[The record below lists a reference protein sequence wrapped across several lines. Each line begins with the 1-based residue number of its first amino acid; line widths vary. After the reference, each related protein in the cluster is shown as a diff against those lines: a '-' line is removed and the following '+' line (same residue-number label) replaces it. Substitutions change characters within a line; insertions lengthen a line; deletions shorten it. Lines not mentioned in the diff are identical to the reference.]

1 MLKHLFTL
9 IWNKKKKNFLI
20 MLELFFSF
28 LILFAVFTLIVNY
41 YQSYKQPRGFEYEDV
56 WAVNRTAAGNAG
68 SNTMSRDSAIL
79 LDRIVKQQIKSMRGI
94 QDVSY
99 SAINTPYAGARSTV
113 RLQHEDQ
120 VVISDIYVVEDSYAN
135 VLGMTMSSGRWFS
148 KEDDAVNNP
157 STVLSEKLSIEL
169 FGSENALN
177 KLINFNQK
185 NYKIVGVVNNVK
197 NEGDY
202 KEAGNGFYIRADS
215 NFYGNN
221 NPILVKVKSGT
232 DARLEASIFKSLS
245 SLMKNTSID
254 IVHLDE
260 KRENANKLLLLPV
273 IVVLIVVIFFI
284 INVALGIFGVLW
296 HNINKR
302 KGEIGLRRAIGAS
315 GSNISRQMV
324 LEVLALTTLSV
335 VAGSFLAIQFPLL
348 NILDVAANTYLIALG
363 LAIAFIYIFV
373 TLCALYPA
381 KQAADIYPAIAL
393 HSN

>member
-1 MLKHLFTL
+1 MIKHLFTL

-41 YQSYKQPRGFEYEDV
+41 YQSYKQPRGFEYADV
-56 WAVNRTAAGNAG
+56 WTINRTAAGNVG
-68 SNTMSRDSAIL
+68 NTPLSRDSAIL
-79 LDRIVKQQIKSMRGI
+79 LDRIIKQQIKSMRGI
-94 QDVSY
+94 QEVSY
-99 SAINTPYAGARSTV
+99 SGINTPYAGARSTV

-120 VVISDIYVVEDSYAN
+120 MVISDIYTVEDSYAG
-135 VLGMTMSSGRWFS
+135 VLGMTMSAGRWFS
-148 KEDDAVNNP
+148 KEDNAANNP
-157 STVLSEKLSIEL
+157 PAVISEKLNQEL

-177 KLINFNQK
+177 KLIDFNQK
-185 NYKIVGVVNNVK
+185 NYKIIGVVNNVK

-202 KEAGNGFYIRADS
+202 KEAGSGFYIRADS

-221 NPILVKVKSGT
+221 NPILVKVKPGT

-245 SLMKNTSID
+245 SLMKNSSVD
-254 IVHLDE
+254 IVHLEE

-273 IVVLIVVIFFI
+273 IVVVIVVIFFI

-324 LEVLALTTLSV
+324 LEVLTLTTLSV

-363 LAIAFIYIFV
+363 LAIAFIYVFV

>member
-1 MLKHLFTL
+1 MLKHLFKL

-28 LILFAVFTLIVNY
+28 LILFAIFTLIVNY
-41 YQSYKQPRGFEYEDV
+41 YQSYKQPRGFEYADV
-56 WAVNRTAAGNAG
+56 WAINRTAAGNTG
-68 SNTMSRDSAIL
+68 TTTLSRDSAIL
-79 LDRIVKQQIKSMRGI
+79 LDRIIKQQIKSMRGI
-94 QDVSY
+94 QEVSY
-99 SAINTPYAGARSTV
+99 SGINTPYAGARATV

-120 VVISDIYVVEDSYAN
+120 VAISDYYTVEDSYAA
-135 VLGMTMSSGRWFS
+135 VLSMTMNAGRWFS
-148 KEDDAVNNP
+148 NEDNAANNP
-157 STVLSEKLSIEL
+157 PAVISEKLSQEL
-169 FGSENALN
+169 FGKDNAVN
-177 KLINFNQK
+177 KLIEFNQK
-185 NYKIVGVVNNVK
+185 NYRIIGVVNNVK

-215 NFYGNN
+215 NFYGYN
-221 NPILVKVKSGT
+221 NPILVKVRPGT
-232 DARLEASIFKSLS
+232 DARLEASIFKALS

-260 KRENANKLLLLPV
+260 KRETANKLLLLPV

-315 GSNISRQMV
+315 GASISNQMV
-324 LEVLALTTLSV
+324 LEVLTLTTLSV
-335 VAGSFLAIQFPLL
+335 IAGSFLAIQFPLL
-348 NILDVAANTYLIALG
+348 NILDVAASTYLIALG
-363 LAIAFIYIFV
+363 LAIGFIYIFV
-373 TLCALYPA
+373 TICALYPA